1 MCPLAKYCEKIL
13 LYNAPF
19 RGVFFIFQETERY
32 ILMRQILKNLR
43 FSPKKFDL
51 KMHMGKPEN

>member
-19 RGVFFIFQETERY
+19 RGVFYLSGNGKIYFNAANFEEFSFFP
-32 ILMRQILKNLR
+32 KR
-43 FSPKKFDL
+43 FEL